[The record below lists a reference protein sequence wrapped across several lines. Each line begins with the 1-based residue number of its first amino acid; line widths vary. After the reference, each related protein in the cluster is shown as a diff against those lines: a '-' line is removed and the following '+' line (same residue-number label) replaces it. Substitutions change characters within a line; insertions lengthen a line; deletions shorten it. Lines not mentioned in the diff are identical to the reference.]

1 MNCGGDPYVVE
12 YNVRMG
18 DPETEAVMTRI
29 DSDLLNHLKATAMGQ
44 LKDEAI
50 VISKKVALTVVCVS
64 GGYPQQFAKGYRIN
78 LPSCN
83 DNAVIF
89 HSGTAVNDG
98 ELVTAGGRVV
108 AVTVNSDSIT
118 SARELVYPI
127 VEKIEYKDKFYRKDI
142 GCDLLK
148 YLQ

>member
-1 MNCGGDPYVVE
+1 M
-12 YNVRMG
+12 
-18 DPETEAVMTRI
+18 
-29 DSDLLNHLKATAMGQ
+29 
-44 LKDEAI
+44 
-50 VISKKVALTVVCVS
+50 
-64 GGYPQQFAKGYRIN
+64 
-78 LPSCN
+78 
-83 DNAVIF
+83 
-89 HSGTAVNDG
+89 NDG